1 MMTVNLDKIGA
12 RTALFVGLPFG
23 TVFSLTVFVFSLFPM
38 LDFGLA
44 FIGGG
49 LFWNP
54 IIWAGL
60 IPVTFIFLL
69 WTAGNKIKTHLDKKY
84 SVIQTSFLF
93 TLFVNSWLFGVILII
108 FSVSGLFFSPLHTS
122 GISNISLTAIGL
134 TIFTYIISTV
144 LTALTIGLLIVTITK
159 NKIYR

>member
-1 MMTVNLDKIGA
+1 MTTVNLDKIGS

-23 TVFSLTVFVFSLFPM
+23 TIFSLTVLFISLFPM

-49 LFWNP
+49 LFWYP

-60 IPVTFIFLL
+60 IPATFIFLL
-69 WTAGNKIKTHLDKKY
+69 WTAGKKIKKHLDKKY
-84 SVIQTSFLF
+84 SIIQTSFLF
-93 TLFVNSWLFGVILII
+93 TLFVNSWLFGLILLIFII
-108 FSVSGLFFSPLHTS
+108 GGLFFNPLQTS
-122 GISNISLTAIGL
+122 GFSNISLTAIGL
-134 TIFTYIISTV
+134 TVFTYIISTV
-144 LTALTIGLLIVTITK
+144 LTALTIGLLIVAITK

>member
-1 MMTVNLDKIGA
+1 MTVNLDKIGA

-49 LFWNP
+49 LFGNP

-93 TLFVNSWLFGVILII
+93 TLFVNSWLFSVILII
-108 FSVSGLFFSPLHTS
+108 FSVGGLFFSPLHTS

>member
-1 MMTVNLDKIGA
+1 MTVNLDKIGA